1 MRDSLCTALQTKI
14 LWINWSLNA
23 IDTITLSIPHVPAGF
38 IFESNAQLRY
48 SVLNDCFI
56 AGVEVNVIYDVGE
69 WRRNRLEHPALTSLY
84 LFVCVIFC
92 RNSSS
97 FFEIFFL
104 SQVSHFLSLRLRERN
119 CFRFYESAIVFIKN
133 WQT

>member
-1 MRDSLCTALQTKI
+1 MYKKYFQDNSFFFFFTFFFGFYKVSLVF
-14 LWINWSLNA
+14 
-23 IDTITLSIPHVPAGF
+23 ITLSIPHVPAGF

-97 FFEIFFL
+97 FF
-104 SQVSHFLSLRLRERN
+104 
-119 CFRFYESAIVFIKN
+119 
-133 WQT
+133 